1 MVYGPWMPCWEK
13 FSQAVEPK
21 VIGYMCRSAE
31 EKDLSQVADVHVAAF
46 PGFFLTM
53 LGHSFLRVMYRAF
66 LMSPGSVFV
75 VDDSDGR
82 VNGFAVGVRESAGKD
97 RRLAMSFSPQFAF
110 AVLPGVLRNP
120 IKVTRRIIGQLFS
133 EGGQPEMPDGCVV
146 LRSIGV
152 LPEMKGAGV
161 ANQLLTDFERLARE
175 QGARVVA
182 LTTDAENNERAIGFY
197 LKHGYQV
204 QQEFKQD
211 ESRRMLLLT
220 KSLVI

>member
-1 MVYGPWMPCWEK
+1 
-13 FSQAVEPK
+13 
-21 VIGYMCRSAE
+21 MCRSAE
-31 EKDLSQVADVHVAAF
+31 EKDLNQVADVHIAAF

-66 LMSPGSVFV
+66 LMSPGCVFV

-82 VNGFAVGVRESAGKD
+82 VLGFAVGVRKSAGKD
-97 RRLAMSFSPQFAF
+97 RKLAIRFLPQFAF

-120 IKVTRRIIGQLFS
+120 IKVIRRIIGQLFS

-152 LPEMKGAGV
+152 RPEMKGAGV
-161 ANQLLTDFERLARE
+161 ANRLLTDFERLARE
-175 QGARVVA
+175 QGAQVVA
-182 LTTDAENNERAIGFY
+182 LTTDAENNERAISFY
-197 LKHGYQV
+197 RKYGYQV
-204 QQEFKQD
+204 QQDFKQD
-211 ESRRMLLLT
+211 DSRRMLLLT